1 MKQHL
6 DARWLRDMAEEV
18 AKAPRQEL
26 NWDRIEQGVFERLD
40 AHGPR
45 LLPRP
50 SVAAWP
56 RVLGAAAIAAVA
68 AGLVLTASRT
78 PGPGNPLE
86 PTFVALQPDDVSQGK
101 VEARTELVA
110 DDHPVTFEHAGWA
123 RFRLSPPGRLRV
135 LRMDD
140 RVALHLLEGK
150 VEADVT
156 RQNIDEAVTVRAG
169 NLRVSVHGTLFS
181 VELRDGTLRVQVER
195 GSVAVGPASR
205 GVTEGWLVTGPSTGV
220 FDLARSRRLH
230 GFASVSDPIS
240 LVPPPSPSTQAP
252 SLPKV
257 EVGAEPAPD
266 AKAPTHS
273 PAPVDPPAPISSS
286 LPEALPEVLTADL
299 AAATLESIAQGVTA
313 CHRNAVPNTDGVTI
327 RVQTRISIRV
337 APDGHV
343 AFARFDPPLS
353 PRAQTCASGVVQGA
367 TFPRARVE
375 SLLELP
381 LRL

>member
-1 MKQHL
+1 MKRHL
-6 DARWLRDMAEEV
+6 DARWLREMAEEV
-18 AKAPRQEL
+18 AQAPTQQL

-40 AHGPR
+40 TRGPR

-56 RVLGAAAIAAVA
+56 RVLGAAAVAAVA
-68 AGLVLTASRT
+68 AGLVFTASRT
-78 PGPGNPLE
+78 PGNPLD
-86 PTFVALQPDDVSQGK
+86 PTAASVARPDDSPQSNGVRAQ
-101 VEARTELVA
+101 AELVA
-110 DDHPVTFEHAGWA
+110 KDHPVTFEHAGWA
-123 RFRLSPPGRLRV
+123 RFRLSHPGRLRV

-140 RVALHLLEGK
+140 HVALHLLEGK

-205 GVTEGWLVTGPSTGV
+205 GVTEGWLVTAPSTGV

-230 GFASVSDPIS
+230 GFPSVSDPIS
-240 LVPPPSPSTQAP
+240 LVPPPSPSTA
-252 SLPKV
+252 SASPKV
-257 EVGAEPAPD
+257 ETEIEPAPD
-266 AKAPTHS
+266 AKAPSRS
-273 PAPVDPPAPISSS
+273 PAPVDPPAPIAPS
-286 LPEALPEVLTADL
+286 LPEVLTADL
-299 AAATLESIAQGVTA
+299 AAATLQTIAQGVTA
-313 CHRNAVPNTDGVTI
+313 CHRNAVPSTDGVTI
-327 RVQTRISIRV
+327 RAQTRISIRV

-343 AFARFDPPLS
+343 VFARFDPPLS

-367 TFPRARVE
+367 AFPRARVE
-375 SLLELP
+375 SVLELP

>member
-1 MKQHL
+1 MKRHL

-86 PTFVALQPDDVSQGK
+86 PTFVTLQPGDVSQGNGIG
-101 VEARTELVA
+101 AQTELVA
-110 DDHPVTFEHAGWA
+110 KDHPVTFEHAGWA

-181 VELRDGTLRVQVER
+181 VELREGTLHVQVER

-230 GFASVSDPIS
+230 GFPSVSEPIS
-240 LVPPPSPSTQAP
+240 LVPPPSPSTA
-252 SLPKV
+252 SASPKV
-257 EVGAEPAPD
+257 EAEVEPAPD
-266 AKAPTHS
+266 ATAPARS
-273 PAPVDPPAPISSS
+273 PAPVDPPAPISPS
-286 LPEALPEVLTADL
+286 LPEALPETLTAVL
-299 AAATLESIAQGVTA
+299 AAATLQGIAQGVTA
-313 CHRNAVPNTDGVTI
+313 CHRNAVPSTDGVTI

-343 AFARFDPPLS
+343 TFARFDPPLS

-375 SLLELP
+375 SVLELP

>member
-1 MKQHL
+1 MKRQL
-6 DARWLRDMAEEV
+6 DARWLREMAEEV
-18 AKAPRQEL
+18 AQAPSQEL
-26 NWDRIEQGVFERLD
+26 NWDRIEQGVFDRLD
-40 AHGPR
+40 ARGPR

-56 RVLGAAAIAAVA
+56 RVLGAAAVAAVA
-68 AGLVLTASRT
+68 AGLVLTASRSPST
-78 PGPGNPLE
+78 PLD
-86 PTFVALQPDDVSQGK
+86 PTVAPVALQQDDVPQG
-101 VEARTELVA
+101 EGMELPTELVA
-110 DDHPVTFEHAGWA
+110 KDHPVTFEHAGWA
-123 RFRLSPPGRLRV
+123 RFRLSHPGRLRV

-169 NLRVSVHGTLFS
+169 NLRVAVHGTLFS
-181 VELRDGTLRVQVER
+181 VELREGTLRVQVER

-205 GVTEGWLVTGPSTGV
+205 GATEGWLVTGPSTGV

-230 GFASVSDPIS
+230 GFPSVSDPIS
-240 LVPPPSPSTQAP
+240 LVPPPAPTTASASPKVETEVEPTSDPKAP
-252 SLPKV
+252 SL
-257 EVGAEPAPD
+257 
-266 AKAPTHS
+266 S
-273 PAPVDPPAPISSS
+273 PAPVAPRAPIAPS

-299 AAATLESIAQGVTA
+299 AAATLRSITQGVTA
-313 CHRNAVPNTDGVTI
+313 CHRNAVPSTDGVTI
-327 RVQTRISIRV
+327 RAQTRISIRV

-343 AFARFDPPLS
+343 VFARFDPPLS

-375 SLLELP
+375 SVLELP